1 MQDYTL
7 PKLLF
12 IDRDGTLIKEP
23 ADEQIDSLEK
33 LELLPKMIQ
42 SLLHLQ
48 KDASYRF
55 LMVTN
60 QDGLGT
66 ASFPEPTFWQ
76 PHQKLMGILE
86 GEGIF
91 FEEVLIDKTFPHQN
105 APTRKP
111 RTGLVEAY
119 LDAEKYDLAN
129 SFTIGDR
136 FTDIE
141 FAKNIGCKGIFIS
154 PDPTRDRLRLAQE
167 RPDLVPF
174 CACMVENWAEIVAF
188 LESQKG
194 REATLERKTSET
206 QIRLTL
212 DLDGEG
218 KASIQTGVGFFDH
231 MLEQIAKHGRFNLH
245 LQAQGDLHIE
255 AHHLIED
262 VGIALGM
269 AFKKALGDK
278 KGINRYGFFI
288 LPMDEVR
295 AEAILDLS
303 GRAAFVWSVPLK
315 REMIGNFPMEM
326 VAHFFKS
333 FSDQAACNL
342 HLQAQGE
349 NDHHLVEGIFKAF
362 AKALKIA
369 VSKSGYA
376 DLPSTKG
383 VL

>member
-1 MQDYTL
+1 MR

-42 SLLHLQ
+42 SLLHIQ
-48 KDASYRF
+48 KDAHYRF

-66 ASFPEPTFWQ
+66 DAFPEATFWL
-76 PHQKLMGILE
+76 PHRKLMSILE

-91 FEEVLIDKTFPHQN
+91 FDQVLIDKTFPHQN

-141 FAKNIGCKGIFIS
+141 FAKNIGCKSIFIS
-154 PDPTRDRLRLAQE
+154 PDPARDRLRLQQE
-167 RPDLVPF
+167 YPHLLPF
-174 CACMVENWAEIVAF
+174 CACIVENWAEIVAF
-188 LESQKG
+188 LETQKA
-194 REATLERKTSET
+194 RKVALERNTTET
-206 QIRLTL
+206 QIYLEL

-218 KASIQTGVGFFDH
+218 RAEIETGIGFFDH
-231 MLEQIAKHGRFNLH
+231 MLEQIAKHGHFNLH
-245 LQAQGDLHIE
+245 LKAKGDLHIE

-262 VGIALGM
+262 VGITLGRAL
-269 AFKKALGDK
+269 KKALHDK
-278 KGINRYGFFI
+278 RGINRYGFFI

-295 AEAILDLS
+295 AEALIDLS

-315 REMIGNFPMEM
+315 RAQIGNFPMEM

-362 AKALKIA
+362 AKALKVA
-369 VSKSGYA
+369 VSKSGYN